1 MAVDFQNSDAY
12 IRYMLSWLLT
22 SVSILIITVIKFVKK
37 RKRLVNVLFIILCA
51 LGLAGAL
58 MAYMD
63 NQRFSEQL
71 GQIDSVE
78 GKVDSLLIVRDNLA
92 SEVANLR
99 HGIDTLIARRDS
111 IGTQIHTLS
120 VQHDSLMAIN
130 DSLMKIGQTQLK
142 GELEAIWGE
151 SKLIETSLY
160 ERIDKFR
167 SRWAQDLQDVSIS
180 LWFDYQYVR
189 VKIVQRASGGILNVT
204 CPSVD
209 TVLSSKDLRFLCE
222 FLAKGNSIEITTYCE
237 TPIEIVDMVL
247 RPQ

>member
-1 MAVDFQNSDAY
+1 
-12 IRYMLSWLLT
+12 MLSWLLT
-22 SVSILIITVIKFVKK
+22 SVSILIITVIKLLKQQKWVIK
-37 RKRLVNVLFIILCA
+37 VLLIILCFI
-51 LGLAGAL
+51 GLVGAY
-58 MAYMD
+58 MAYRD

-71 GQIDSVE
+71 GKIDSVE

-92 SEVANLR
+92 SEVANMR
-99 HGIDTLIARRDS
+99 HGIDTLVARRDS
-111 IGTQIHTLS
+111 IDTQIQSLS

-130 DSLMKIGQTQLK
+130 DSLMKIGQTHLK

-180 LWFDYQYVR
+180 LWFDYQFVR
-189 VKIVQRASGGILNVT
+189 VKIVQRTSGGILNVT

-209 TVLSSKDLRFLCE
+209 TISSSKYLRYPCE
-222 FLAKGNSIEITTYCE
+222 FLAKGNSIEITTYSE
-237 TPIEIVDMVL
+237 IPIEIVDVDL
-247 RPQ
+247 KPQ

>member
-1 MAVDFQNSDAY
+1 
-12 IRYMLSWLLT
+12 MLSLLLT

-37 RKRLVNVLFIILCA
+37 QKRLVNVLFIILCA
-51 LGLAGAL
+51 LGLAGAF

-92 SEVANLR
+92 SEVSNLR
-99 HGIDTLIARRDS
+99 HGIDTLIARRHS
-111 IGTQIHTLS
+111 IDTQIHILS

-142 GELEAIWGE
+142 GELEGIWGE

-160 ERIDKFR
+160 ERIDKFG
-167 SRWAQDLQDVSIS
+167 SRWDRIYRTCQS
-180 LWFDYQYVR
+180 LYGL
-189 VKIVQRASGGILNVT
+189 IINMCA
-204 CPSVD
+204 
-209 TVLSSKDLRFLCE
+209 
-222 FLAKGNSIEITTYCE
+222 
-237 TPIEIVDMVL
+237 
-247 RPQ
+247 